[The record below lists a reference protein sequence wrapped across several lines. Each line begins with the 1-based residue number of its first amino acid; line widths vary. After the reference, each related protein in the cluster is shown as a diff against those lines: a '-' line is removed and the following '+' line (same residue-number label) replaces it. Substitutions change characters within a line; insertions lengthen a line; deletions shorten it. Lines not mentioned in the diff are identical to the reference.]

1 MTTNDARDARISAQ
15 LMRAAISKFEADRQE
30 ALAVIELYLNS
41 SVGIGDH
48 PTVVSE
54 LCTAVT
60 NLADSEDALQTIQR
74 NFLDAPAETPPDN
87 E

>member
-1 MTTNDARDARISAQ
+1 MMTNEARISAQ
-15 LMRAAISKFEADRQE
+15 LMLATISKFEADRQE

-48 PTVVSE
+48 PAVVTE
-54 LCTAVT
+54 LHTAVT
-60 NLADSEDALQTIQR
+60 QLAEAEDALQTIQR
-74 NFLDAPAETPPDN
+74 NFLDTLPEAQVEN

>member
-1 MTTNDARDARISAQ
+1 MTTIETNARISAQ
-15 LMRAAISKFEADRQE
+15 LMRATISKFEADRQE

-54 LCTAVT
+54 LYTAVT
-60 NLADSEDALQTIQR
+60 NLAEAEDALQTIQR
-74 NFLDAPAETPPDN
+74 NFLDGPAESPGDN

>member
-1 MTTNDARDARISAQ
+1 MTNDARVSAQ
-15 LMRAAISKFEADRQE
+15 LMRATISKFEADRQE

-54 LCTAVT
+54 LCTAT
-60 NLADSEDALQTIQR
+60 TKLAEAEDALQTIQR
-74 NFLDAPAETPPDN
+74 NFLDSTQEATADN
-87 E
+87 D